1 MGEFAARVV
10 HYLATPQD
18 VIYAIASA
26 LLYPVL
32 FIEVA
37 ALLYVA
43 FQAGALTIEA
53 VKRHRARKRF
63 DVKAL
68 AKEIVAVRGTAEE
81 PKAVRALKRFEYGPI
96 VGPVARALVAEGV
109 TRTDVLKLL
118 GDAERAAMRRLD
130 KTRVFIRIGP
140 ILGLMGTLI
149 PISPA
154 LVGLAQGDTQTLSA
168 NLVVAFSTTVVGLLI
183 GSIGYLVSLTR
194 ERMYAQDMAD
204 LEYVLEHL
212 GARR

>member
-1 MGEFAARVV
+1 MGEFAVRVL
-10 HYLATPQD
+10 HFLSRPED
-18 VIYAIASA
+18 VIYAVASA

-43 FQAGALTIEA
+43 YETGAFTIEA
-53 VKRHRARKRF
+53 VQRHRARKRLHLMEA
-63 DVKAL
+63 V
-68 AKEIVAVRGTAEE
+68 KEIVALRGTSEAG
-81 PKAVRALKRFEYGPI
+81 KAVRVLRRFEYGPI
-96 VGPVARALVAEGV
+96 VGPVAKALVDDGV
-109 TRTDVLKLL
+109 TKAGVLKLL

-130 KTRVFIRIGP
+130 RTRAFIRLGP

-183 GSIGYLVSLTR
+183 GSFGYLVSLGR
-194 ERMYAQDMAD
+194 ERIYAQDMAD
-204 LEYVLEHL
+204 LEFVLEHL

>member
-1 MGEFAARVV
+1 MGEFAVRVL
-10 HYLATPQD
+10 HFLSRPED

-32 FIEVA
+32 FLEVL
-37 ALLYVA
+37 ALIYVA
-43 FQAGALTIEA
+43 YQAGTLTIEA
-53 VKRHRARKRF
+53 IKRRRARGRLHISEA
-63 DVKAL
+63 V
-68 AKEIVAVRGTAEE
+68 KEITALRGTPEAG
-81 PKAVRALKRFEYGPI
+81 KAVRVLRRFEYGPI
-96 VGPVARALVAEGV
+96 VGPVARALVDEGI
-109 TRTDVLKLL
+109 TRADVLKLL

-130 KTRVFIRIGP
+130 KTRMFIRLGP

-168 NLVVAFSTTVVGLLI
+168 NLIVAFSTTVVGLLI
-183 GSIGYLVSLTR
+183 GSVGYLVSLAR

-204 LEYVLEHL
+204 LEFVLEHL